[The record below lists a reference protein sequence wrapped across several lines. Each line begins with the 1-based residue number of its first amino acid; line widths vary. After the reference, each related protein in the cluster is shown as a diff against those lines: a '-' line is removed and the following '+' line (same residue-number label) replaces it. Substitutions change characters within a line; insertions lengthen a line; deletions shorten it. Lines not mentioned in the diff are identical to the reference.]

1 MKHVR
6 NGAIKM
12 EANFTVE
19 KSSIPHGEV
28 DFQELE
34 LRLIWTEQ
42 FYRKYFKQHSLEKIR
57 WLSNEFNEQNQSSE
71 KTVQD
76 LILGAFYKPIFRI
89 HASINGT
96 NAHGGISTL
105 IHQCPGEVKLLSLV
119 R

>member
-28 DFQELE
+28 DLQELE

-42 FYRKYFKQHSLEKIR
+42 FYKKYSKKHSQL
-57 WLSNEFNEQNQSSE
+57 
-71 KTVQD
+71 D
-76 LILGAFYKPIFRI
+76 G
-89 HASINGT
+89 
-96 NAHGGISTL
+96 
-105 IHQCPGEVKLLSLV
+105 
-119 R
+119 

>member
-1 MKHVR
+1 
-6 NGAIKM
+6 M

-28 DFQELE
+28 DLQELE

-42 FYRKYFKQHSLEKIR
+42 FYKKHSLEKIR

-76 LILGAFYKPIFRI
+76 LILGAFYKPVFSI
-89 HASINGT
+89 HASINAT

-105 IHQCPGEVKLLSLV
+105 IHQCPGEVKLLS
-119 R
+119 